1 MLCHFSWWRLG
12 SPSPWWQVCHAQNP
26 LDNLLPKQRG
36 SGSFLSLWSF
46 LLMCRKL
53 FEQLSLSGALA
64 ELTWPVIPNKRHIF
78 RHWLFQLNVFVM
90 IDALHLLGV
99 LAFNNQKAMWIVDAQ
114 TFNGFH
120 LVDTEL
126 SACREVILDF
136 DPIANE
142 RKIALPNA
150 QTFFLVSENSD
161 QSLKMLI
168 KCARWRYELFYSFL
182 ACWLIHVVSLIFDS
196 LFFLRLLLITHGKE
210 SSGLAII
217 LLKIVPTHDLQTAV
231 NSQLV
236 VDAAVHRWVWLFY

>member
-1 MLCHFSWWRLG
+1 
-12 SPSPWWQVCHAQNP
+12 VI
-26 LDNLLPKQRG
+26 
-36 SGSFLSLWSF
+36 
-46 LLMCRKL
+46 RKL

-126 SACREVILDF
+126 FACREVILDF

-150 QTFFLVSENSD
+150 QTFYLLSELKFRSIVENAHQMCKVETWTFLFISCVLINSCCKPNIR
-161 QSLKMLI
+161 LP
-168 KCARWRYELFYSFL
+168 
-182 ACWLIHVVSLIFDS
+182 
-196 LFFLRLLLITHGKE
+196 FFCDLLITHGKE
-210 SSGLAII
+210 SSGLGII